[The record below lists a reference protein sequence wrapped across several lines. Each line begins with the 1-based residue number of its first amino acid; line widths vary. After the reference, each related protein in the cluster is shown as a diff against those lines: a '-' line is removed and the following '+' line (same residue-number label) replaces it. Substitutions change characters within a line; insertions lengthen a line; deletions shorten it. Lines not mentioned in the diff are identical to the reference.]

1 CALLGSG
8 GGTADGR
15 GGGGGGRDGTG
26 SAVVLGL
33 AGQGFGLRVRVHIVV
48 LSGGASPGR
57 ARRAVGRRGIAD
69 IVVSELLGIQRIL
82 LEVGEAGQAV
92 CFQTVEFCGRRADD
106 AVDGGTAAARCRK
119 PRLQSSRQRYPA
131 FLKQQPSSNGICA
144 SRAALDHVT
153 ALQRGE
159 TLVRAAAYIGSFAVE
174 GADPR
179 HRSEFAHRE
188 LDRMRNYNRSK
199 PVQLWLALSGIK
211 VCDEFGRTVY
221 MAHALRRI
229 SYASCNPD
237 HCQFAFMA
245 REPKAQ
251 SVVSPPVGCVPTP
264 DGFNR
269 SSGQLGA
276 PDITNRSSPAS
287 ASSTSA
293 QSSQPPPLSA
303 EDSEEAG
310 AEESPVNADWYQ
322 ADMPRDTAL
331 GLLSR
336 EEEEDNPVYTDDRA
350 LGGAT
355 TASDEQDGVGCP
367 YGLGL
372 PPDEDYQRL
381 SDFSSIMAEL
391 RM

>member
-1 CALLGSG
+1 
-8 GGTADGR
+8 
-15 GGGGGGRDGTG
+15 
-26 SAVVLGL
+26 
-33 AGQGFGLRVRVHIVV
+33 
-48 LSGGASPGR
+48 
-57 ARRAVGRRGIAD
+57 
-69 IVVSELLGIQRIL
+69 
-82 LEVGEAGQAV
+82 
-92 CFQTVEFCGRRADD
+92 
-106 AVDGGTAAARCRK
+106 
-119 PRLQSSRQRYPA
+119 
-131 FLKQQPSSNGICA
+131 
-144 SRAALDHVT
+144 
-153 ALQRGE
+153 
-159 TLVRAAAYIGSFAVE
+159 
-174 GADPR
+174 
-179 HRSEFAHRE
+179 
-188 LDRMRNYNRSK
+188 
-199 PVQLWLALSGIK
+199 

-251 SVVSPPVGCVPTP
+251 PRRNRRSGREYLATVGGIAGNGASTAAAAGTVGDTTPSPPPP
-264 DGFNR
+264 PLPAR
-269 SSGQLGA
+269 SGQLGA

-336 EEEEDNPVYTDDRA
+336 EEVGAFIVRDSGTHPGCYALSVRVARSDNPSGFAHYLVQRTQRGCVRLKGLAKDMMRPGVARPSVAGVPPVGNAGAAALPAAAAPHRQEEDNPVYTDDRA

-391 RM
+391 RIHDAVML